1 MNKLN
6 TLLRQLEPAHI
17 LAVGAV
23 AWLAALAVVIFGLVP
38 LAVFLLLP
46 AGEAFASVGGLI
58 VAIGGGILVGSYVT
72 RFFLGAYYERK
83 VDVAMERVYAQFA
96 ESKRN
101 GG

>member
-6 TLLRQLEPAHI
+6 TLLRQLEPWQI

-23 AWLAALAVVIFGLVP
+23 VWVIGIAVVVFGLIP
-38 LAVFLLLP
+38 LATLLLLP
-46 AGEAFASVGGLI
+46 VGEAYAAVGGLI
-58 VAIGGGILVGSYVT
+58 VAIGGGIFVGSSVG
-72 RFFLGAYYERK
+72 RVFAPAYYDRK
-83 VDVAMERVYAQFA
+83 MDVAMERLYAAFA